1 MNVLL
6 WRPTDAAAT
15 SGGSELIEQWRGG
28 DPDAYLWIDLDESD
42 GSEQSRWL
50 AEFGADPVIIEQA
63 LAKRFP
69 PKAITTGDN
78 VFVLLRALNAEAQS
92 IEFQTIQIAFFIG
105 ARFLLTRHSM
115 NSPSIEKARARL
127 LEAADACS
135 VTPAQLSLQITQ
147 TVVSRYVPIVLS
159 LEQRLAD
166 IEDEMFENPADDLLN
181 ELLTYKRQLKNVR
194 RIASYHTAICD
205 VLARDRHPLFEA
217 SSRDILELREQFE
230 RLVSLANLYND
241 LANDLMNGYLSLA
254 SHHLNKIM
262 KVLTVITCIFVPL
275 SFIAGVYGMN
285 FEVMPELRMRDG
297 YFAVLAFMATVAV
310 SLLVLF
316 RSRRWL

>member
-6 WRPTDAAAT
+6 WRPGGAAA
-15 SGGSELIEQWRGG
+15 SGGSELIERWRS
-28 DPDAYLWIDLDESD
+28 DTDTYLWIDLDERD
-42 GSEQSRWL
+42 GLEQSRWL
-50 AEFGADPVIIEQA
+50 TAFGADTVIIEQA

-69 PKAITTGDN
+69 PKAITAGDN
-78 VFVLLRALNAEAQS
+78 VFVLLRALNAEAHS
-92 IEFQTIQIAFFIG
+92 IEFQTIQIAFFVG

-115 NSPSIEKARARL
+115 DSPSIEKARARL
-127 LEAADACS
+127 LEATVACS
-135 VTPAQLSLQITQ
+135 TTPAQLALEITQ

-166 IEDEMFENPADDLLN
+166 IEEEMFENPTDDLLN

-194 RIASYHTAICD
+194 RIASYHSAICD
-205 VLARDRHPLFEA
+205 TLARDRHPLFEA
-217 SSRDILELREQFE
+217 SARDILELREQFE

-254 SHHLNKIM
+254 SHNLSKIM

-297 YFAVLAFMATVAV
+297 YFAVLAFMATVAT

-316 RSRRWL
+316 RLRRWL